1 MKLMH
6 LLGDACLKFSYNA
19 VLFLLLL
26 FKKRNRGSD
35 WTLVKK

>member
-26 FKKRNRGSD
+26 FKKETEGAIEP
-35 WTLVKK
+35 W